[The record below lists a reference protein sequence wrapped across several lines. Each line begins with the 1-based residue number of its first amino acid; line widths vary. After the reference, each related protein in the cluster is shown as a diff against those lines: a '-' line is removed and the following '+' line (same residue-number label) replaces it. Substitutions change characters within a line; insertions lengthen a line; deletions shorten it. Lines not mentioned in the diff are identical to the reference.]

1 MFQLNKDN
9 YFTDESKALTNSK
22 VGDYL
27 RCKDYFKRKHIDHSV
42 NFKRTAAMITGSVVD
57 EILTQ
62 DYITGNYIV
71 GDKRLKEF
79 KNREDVTV
87 ITQTAYDE
95 MMGLA
100 IAVESTTAFR
110 DLKDYKRQVIFQEPW
125 DLGEYFDSIAGI
137 PDFFK
142 IDGEKC
148 IIVDL
153 KTSTTID
160 PWMYTKH
167 ADDLGYYR
175 QQAFYQLLIGMK
187 YPEIKTFESRHLV
200 VDKTKDIYNVG
211 TFLLDQEKIEFEKEQ
226 LFDLFEEIGKEKEF
240 KKKDATWADA
250 IKI

>member
-1 MFQLNKDN
+1 MIILNKDN
-9 YFTDESKALTNSK
+9 YFTDESRALTNSK
-22 VGDYL
+22 LGDYL
-27 RCKDYFKRKHIDHSV
+27 RCKDYFKRKHIDHTV

-57 EILTQ
+57 DLLTQ
-62 DYITGNYIV
+62 DYITENYIV
-71 GDKRLKEF
+71 GDKRLKAF

-100 IAVESTTAFR
+100 IAVEESSAFR
-110 DLKDYKRQVIFQEPW
+110 DLKDYQRQVIFQKEW
-125 DLGEYFDSIAGI
+125 DLGPYFDSIAGI

-167 ADDLGYYR
+167 ADDMGYYR
-175 QQAFYQLLIGMK
+175 QQAFYQILIHIAH
-187 YPEIKTFESRHLV
+187 PEVKKFESRHLV
-200 VDKTKDIYNVG
+200 VDKQKDIYNVG
-211 TFLLDQEKIEFEKEQ
+211 TFILDQDKIEFEKEQ
-226 LFDLFEEIGKEKEF
+226 IFDLFEEISKERDF
-240 KKKDATWADA
+240 KKRDATWADA
-250 IKI
+250 VKI